1 MFDELRFGHFAD
13 PLPFEVLVAL
23 LPTLRLAQKLRKKL
37 DDHGCNREYCRALA
51 QAILPEL

>member
-1 MFDELRFGHFAD
+1 MSSVFGHFAD

-37 DDHGCNREYCRALA
+37 DDHGCNHEYCRALA